1 MSDPSSDILRRAYV
15 LEATGEPLVRR
26 DGALAAP
33 GPGDAVV
40 EVSACGLCH
49 TDLGYASGE
58 VRPNHELPLVLGH
71 EVVGTVVNASQDPG
85 PQALIGRQVLVPAVL
100 PCGECAWCAA
110 GRANACP
117 TQRMPGNDLDGG
129 FASHMVVP
137 ARFLVPIDDAPA
149 NIDRRSLSVVAD
161 AVSTAWQA
169 VHRSGLKSEDVA
181 LVVGAGGV
189 GGYVSQIAR
198 AKGATVIAC
207 DVDAG
212 RLEGL
217 SSWLHCGVDVTGRGP
232 REVRREVRSILG
244 EIDAPSVN
252 WRVFECSGNAAGQQL
267 AYSLLGRA
275 ATMVVVG
282 YTFDKVE
289 LRLSNLMAL
298 DAQAIGTW
306 GCPPEAYPDV
316 LRLVYD
322 GVVRLDPFIEHRPMS
337 AVNDHLAEMSS
348 GALKRRVVMDPRA

>member
-1 MSDPSSDILRRAYV
+1 M
-15 LEATGEPLVRR
+15 
-26 DGALAAP
+26 
-33 GPGDAVV
+33 
-40 EVSACGLCH
+40 
-49 TDLGYASGE
+49 
-58 VRPNHELPLVLGH
+58 
-71 EVVGTVVNASQDPG
+71 
-85 PQALIGRQVLVPAVL
+85 
-100 PCGECAWCAA
+100 
-110 GRANACP
+110 
-117 TQRMPGNDLDGG
+117 
-129 FASHMVVP
+129 
-137 ARFLVPIDDAPA
+137 
-149 NIDRRSLSVVAD
+149 
-161 AVSTAWQA
+161 
-169 VHRSGLKSEDVA
+169 
-181 LVVGAGGV
+181 
-189 GGYVSQIAR
+189 
-198 AKGATVIAC
+198 
-207 DVDAG
+207 
-212 RLEGL
+212 
-217 SSWLHCGVDVTGRGP
+217 
-232 REVRREVRSILG
+232 
-244 EIDAPSVN
+244 N